1 MIFYLLIII
10 IVVSAAIL
18 LSFNSFFASKLKN
31 NNFKLKT
38 TLVIL
43 TTLSTTMLYFH
54 LSNYWI
60 GRSILE
66 KIKTHTN
73 VENREAN
80 EIAIVKEAMINLEKE
95 LIENPNSLE
104 KILELAQT
112 KFLLGY
118 LEDSLELYKKAR
130 SLSPKSIDI
139 MKAEAQVRVLIESF
153 SLSQET
159 ISLLS
164 NIISIEPENILALY
178 ILGNYEYENKNF
190 YKAKKM
196 FQVLKKLLN
205 ENTEEYNEI
214 NDKIM
219 KMEKGYEK

>member
-73 VENREAN
+73 VENRKAN
-80 EIAIVKEAMINLEKE
+80 EIAIVNEAMINLEKE
-95 LIENPNSLE
+95 LAENSNNLE
-104 KILELAQT
+104 KMLELAQT

-118 LEDSLELYKKAR
+118 LEDSLALYKKAR
-130 SLSPKSIDI
+130 GLSPKNIDI
-139 MKAEAQVRVLIESF
+139 MKAEAEVRVLIENF

-178 ILGNYEYENKNF
+178 VLGNYEYENKNF
-190 YKAKKM
+190 YKATKM